1 MVFPG
6 FDSHLAEPPFGSAAI
21 AEEWRPY
28 VEPCIQA
35 FGPTRCMFES
45 NFPVDSGTCD
55 YATLWNAF
63 KILGAGYAPEEKTAL
78 FSDTARRVY
87 RLDI

>member
-1 MVFPG
+1 MPFAG
-6 FDSHLAEPPFGSAAI
+6 FDSFMSQPAASSEDL

-28 VEPCIQA
+28 VETCVEA

-45 NFPVDSGTCD
+45 NFPVDLGSCAYD
-55 YATLWNAF
+55 VLWNAF
-63 KILGAGYAPEEKTAL
+63 KRLAAGASAGDKTAL